1 LLQNAP
7 AMKINLFLKY
17 STQLGQSISVYL
29 KDENGLVVETE
40 SLQYENQSS
49 WKISLD
55 TLSLKKKNVVYYQY
69 ALLENGVFQYLD
81 NWKNRTLDL
90 ISQSNDF
97 DVIDIF
103 DDWQSL
109 IIESEVFN
117 TKPFRNLFFKN
128 NTSKKSITLKKITH
142 QFNVACIQL
151 PQNKKIGILGSGKKW
166 NNWDPEKL
174 VLLDKNESY
183 WSVNL
188 KFKKTDFPLEFKFV
202 VFDAVTKKIDCFE
215 PNENRKCTEIPQEN
229 KFIVH
234 NHIVDFK
241 DSAWKGAG
249 INIQLSSLKSKKNWG
264 VGDFST
270 LELLSDWCKKADI
283 KMIQLLPINDTIATY
298 TNKDSYPYAAISVFA
313 LHPMFIDISSLVNQ
327 YHLTIGDAMLKQV
340 QKLNQRSTFDYES
353 VSILKLEIINTIF
366 RKQKLDFLKTVSFK
380 QFFKANQE
388 WLQPYAVFCFLRDK
402 YKTVNYFH
410 WNEYA
415 VYQEKHIKQFCDPA
429 NAFFEEIAFYYFTQY
444 HLHVQLKKAIETAHK
459 NGVII
464 KGDLPIGVGRFSVD
478 TWMKPHLFHL
488 DMQAGAPP
496 DAFSTKGQN
505 WNFPTYNWEEMKKE
519 NYSWWR
525 KRLSH
530 MDNYFDAIR
539 IDHILGFFRI
549 WSVPLHAIS
558 GIFGHFEPVIALK
571 KSDVKNKGLLFDEH
585 RYCDPLVNSD
595 LIKQWFELDAE
606 WVESTIIK
614 DGKIKSTLNTEK
626 KIEQFCLANN
636 VSDDIK
642 FKLFDLL
649 ADVIL
654 LKDENNA
661 GQYHFRINMQQ
672 TNVFKSFSKEEQ
684 EKLNELYNSYFYN
697 NQNDIWDESAKEKLT
712 AIQQSTKMLICA
724 EDLGMVPEIVEP
736 ALLKRE
742 ILSLQVQRMP
752 KKYNER
758 FSNPLEAPYLTV
770 VTPSTHDMS
779 TIREWWTENKAQSQ
793 NFYNQY
799 LLKSGKAPPKADA
812 EICKSIIKN
821 HLQSKAMW
829 CVFLIQDLLS
839 ADDQLK
845 RKKVLEER
853 MNIPADPEHIWNYSM
868 HITIEQLIREKA
880 FTQAVKKSIIESN
893 RG

>member
-1 LLQNAP
+1 
-7 AMKINLFLKY
+7 MKINLFLNY
-17 STQLGQSISVYL
+17 STQLGQSISIYL
-29 KDENGLVVETE
+29 KDEKGQIIESA
-40 SLQYENQSS
+40 SLQYESELT
-49 WKISLD
+49 WKISFD
-55 TLSLKKKNVVYYQY
+55 TELLQQKNAVYYQY
-69 ALLENGVFQYLD
+69 ALLENGVFKYFD
-81 NWKNRTLDL
+81 NWKNRPFNLLAKSDKINDLD
-90 ISQSNDF
+90 
-97 DVIDIF
+97 VY

-117 TKPFRNLFFKN
+117 TKPFKNLFFKN
-128 NTSKKSITLKKITH
+128 VIHKKSIPLKKITH

-151 PQNKKIGILGSGKKW
+151 PSNKRIGILGSGKKW
-166 NNWDPEKL
+166 NNWDPEHL
-174 VLLDKNESY
+174 VVLDKFENY

-188 KFKKTDFPLEFKFV
+188 KFKKTDFPLEYKFV
-202 VFDAVTKKIDCFE
+202 VFDVVTKKIDCFE
-215 PNENRKCTEIPQEN
+215 PNENRKCIEIPLEN

-241 DSAWKGAG
+241 DYAWKGAG
-249 INIQLSSLKSKKNWG
+249 INVQLSSLRSKKNWG

-270 LELLSDWCKKADI
+270 LEFLSDWCKKADI

-327 YHLTIGDAMLKQV
+327 YHFTVEDSILKQV
-340 QKLNQRSTFDYES
+340 QKLNQRLTFDYES

-402 YKTVNYFH
+402 YKTVNYFN

-415 VYQEKHIKQFCDPA
+415 VYHEKHIKELCDPSSV
-429 NAFFEEIAFYYFTQY
+429 FFEEIAFYYFTQY
-444 HLHVQLKKAIETAHK
+444 HLHVQLKKTIDNAHK

-478 TWMKPHLFHL
+478 TWMSPHLFHL

-505 WNFPTYNWEEMKKE
+505 WNFPTYNWDAMKKE
-519 NYSWWR
+519 NYGWWR
-525 KRLSH
+525 KRLCY
-530 MDNYFDAIR
+530 MDSYFYAIR

-558 GIFGHFEPVIALK
+558 GIFGHFEPVHALK
-571 KSDVKNKGLLFDEH
+571 KSDFKNMGLVFDEH
-585 RYCDPLVNSD
+585 KFCNPFIKPD
-595 LIKQWFELDAE
+595 LLKEWFGGETE
-606 WVESTIIK
+606 WVESNVLK
-614 DGKIKSTLNTEK
+614 DGKIKSSLNTEK
-626 KIEQFCLANN
+626 KIEQFCSENN
-636 VSDDIK
+636 VSDAIK

-661 GQYHFRINMQQ
+661 GQFHFRINMQQ
-672 TNVFKSFSKEEQ
+672 TNAFKSFSEDDQ
-684 EKLNELYNSYFYN
+684 LKLNELHNQYFYN

-712 AIQQSTKMLICA
+712 AIQQSTEMLICA
-724 EDLGMVPEIVEP
+724 EDLGMIPDIVEP
-736 ALLKRE
+736 ALQNRE

-752 KKYNER
+752 KKSNQR
-758 FSNPLEAPYLTV
+758 FSNPSDAPYLTV

-779 TIREWWTENKAQSQ
+779 TIREWWTENKHQTQ
-793 NFYNQY
+793 FFYNHS
-799 LLKSGKAPPKADA
+799 LLRTGKAPIKADS
-812 EICKSIIKN
+812 EICKLILNN

-829 CVFLIQDLLS
+829 CVFLFQDLLS

-853 MNIPADPEHIWNYSM
+853 MNIPANPDHIWNYSM
-868 HITIEQLIREKA
+868 HISIEQLLREKE
-880 FTQAVKKSIIESN
+880 FTKTIKKMILDSN
-893 RG
+893 RS

>member
-1 LLQNAP
+1 
-7 AMKINLFLKY
+7 MKINFFLKY
-17 STQLGQSISVYL
+17 TTQLGQSISIYL
-29 KDENGLVVETE
+29 KDENGIILETK
-40 SLQYENQSS
+40 SLQYENQFS
-49 WKISLD
+49 WKISLNKD
-55 TLSLKKKNVVYYQY
+55 MLQKKNVVYYQY
-69 ALLENGVFQYLD
+69 AMLENGVFQYFD
-81 NWKNRTLDL
+81 NWKNRTLNVL
-90 ISQSNDF
+90 SQTNAF
-97 DVIDIF
+97 DVIDVH

-117 TKPFRNLFFKN
+117 TKPFKNLFLKN
-128 NTSKKSITLKKITH
+128 VVNKKSIALKKITH

-166 NNWDPEKL
+166 NDWDPEHL
-174 VLLDKNESY
+174 VILDKHENC
-183 WSVNL
+183 WSVKL
-188 KFKKTDFPLEFKFV
+188 KFKKTDFPLEYKFV
-202 VFDAVTKKIDCFE
+202 VFDVVTKKIDCFE

-241 DSAWKGAG
+241 DYAWKGAG
-249 INIQLSSLKSKKNWG
+249 INVQLSSLKSKKNWG
-264 VGDFST
+264 VGDFAA

-313 LHPMFIDISSLVNQ
+313 LHPIFMDITSIVSQ
-327 YHLTIGDAMLKQV
+327 YHFNIEDSILKQV

-353 VSILKLEIINTIF
+353 VSILKLEIINAIF
-366 RKQKLDFLKTVSFK
+366 RKQKLEFLKTVSFK
-380 QFFKANQE
+380 SYFKANQD

-402 YKTVNYFH
+402 YKTVNYFN

-415 VYQEKHIKQFCDPA
+415 VYQEKHIKQFCDPE

-444 HLHVQLKKAIETAHK
+444 HLHIQLKKAIETAHK

-464 KGDLPIGVGRFSVD
+464 KGDLPIGVGRFSID

-505 WNFPTYNWEEMKKE
+505 WNFPTYNWDAMKKE

-549 WSVPLHAIS
+549 WSVPIHAIS
-558 GIFGHFEPVIALK
+558 GIFGHFEPVHALK
-571 KSDVKNKGLLFDEH
+571 KSDFKNMGLVFDENKF
-585 RYCDPLVNSD
+585 CNPFINQD
-595 LIKQWFELDAE
+595 LLKQWFGEDAE
-606 WVESTIIK
+606 WVERNILK
-614 DGKIKSTLNTEK
+614 EGKFKSTLNTEK
-626 KIEQFCLANN
+626 KLEQFCLDNN
-636 VSDDIK
+636 ISDSTK
-642 FKLFDLL
+642 YKLYDLL
-649 ADVIL
+649 ADIIL
-654 LKDENNA
+654 LKDEKNA

-672 TNVFKSFSKEEQ
+672 TNAFKNYSEEEQ
-684 EKLNELYNSYFYN
+684 TKLIELYNQYFYK
-697 NQNDIWDESAKEKLT
+697 NQNEIWDETAKEKLD

-736 ALLKRE
+736 ALIGRE

-752 KKYNER
+752 KTSNAR
-758 FSNPLEAPYLTV
+758 FSNPIDAPYLTV

-779 TIREWWTENKAQSQ
+779 TIREWWTENKAQTQ
-793 NFYNQY
+793 FFFNHF
-799 LLKSGKAPPKADA
+799 LLKTGKAPIKADTD
-812 EICKSIIKN
+812 ICKLILNN

-829 CVFLIQDLLS
+829 CVFLFQDLLS

-853 MNIPADPEHIWNYSM
+853 MNIPADPDHNWNYSM
-868 HITIEQLIREKA
+868 HISIEQLIREKT
-880 FTQAVKKSIIESN
+880 FTRTIKKMIIDSD
-893 RG
+893 R